1 MLFDAV
7 TMTATTVNLSTKAFS
22 GISNCT
28 TRQLTRGST
37 MMAVQGGKSVLFLL
51 NSAIGGVAGIT
62 GGLAGNYAVSGLG
75 AMGIK
80 LPEMVQYSGR
90 VMVSG
95 VTAGTV
101 DFALHLP
108 VAEEKM
114 TFDDYIQT
122 VAVYSAGLLASDVVL
137 ASMNINYVHDPIDAA
152 TGAYLAREI
161 DLALAGIR
169 DALLWERKYNSLR
182 KRTGILG
189 TGWYSPLEG
198 RLCREEDGR
207 LRVEIPSGATLL
219 FAWIEDAYQEAGE
232 IKVDIS

>member
-1 MLFDAV
+1 ME
-7 TMTATTVNLSTKAFS
+7 
-22 GISNCT
+22 
-28 TRQLTRGST
+28 
-37 MMAVQGGKSVLFLL
+37 GKTLIKTFLL